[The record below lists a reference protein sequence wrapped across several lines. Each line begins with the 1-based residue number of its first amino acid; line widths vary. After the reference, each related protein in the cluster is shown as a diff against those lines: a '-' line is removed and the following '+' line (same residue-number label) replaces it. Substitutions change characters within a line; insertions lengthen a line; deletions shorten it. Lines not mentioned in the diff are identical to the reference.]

1 MSGAEFK
8 AGPLAPFNGEEVP
21 GPNWFQAAVAQ
32 APEHRIVEA
41 GKTPIH
47 YLQWGKRGNPGLLFV
62 HGNGAHAYWWA
73 FVAPY
78 FSEFFNVVAM
88 DLSGMGDSG
97 RRDQYTMDQFVDEQ
111 ILVAEDAGLF
121 DADRPPVIVAHSF
134 GGFVTILTGALHG
147 QRLGGVVIVDSPV
160 SPPDRRDDG
169 PPRRELRPHRIY
181 PDLASALARFRLAP
195 DQPCENLYIVDY
207 IARKSLT
214 KVDGGWTW
222 KFDPSIWT
230 RFSIGDMA
238 ERLRAT
244 RCRIALMRGEM
255 SELMPHEVGAYM
267 FSLLGHQAPVVE
279 IPQARHHVMLDQ
291 PIAFI
296 SALRALLADW
306 EHSSPSRQ
314 VPGA

>member
-1 MSGAEFK
+1 MSGSEIK
-8 AGPLAPFNGEEVP
+8 VGPLAAYNGVEVS
-21 GPNWFQAAVAQ
+21 GPNWFQSAIAQ
-32 APEHRIVEA
+32 KPAHRIVEA
-41 GKTPIH
+41 GRTPIH
-47 YLQWGKRGNPGLLFV
+47 YLQWGRRGKPGLLFV

-73 FVAPY
+73 FIAPF
-78 FSEFFNVVAM
+78 FSEYFNVVAM

-97 RRDQYTMDQFVDEQ
+97 RREQYTMDHFVDEQ

-160 SPPDRRDDG
+160 SPPERRDDG

-195 DQPCENLYIVDY
+195 DQPCENAYILDY
-207 IARKSLT
+207 IARKSLS
-214 KVDGGWTW
+214 KIDGGWTW

-255 SELMPHEVGAYM
+255 SELMPHEVGEYM
-267 FSLLGHQAPVVE
+267 FNLLGRQAPVVE

-306 EHSSPSRQ
+306 EHSSPSRRA
-314 VPGA
+314 P

>member
-1 MSGAEFK
+1 
-8 AGPLAPFNGEEVP
+8 
-21 GPNWFQAAVAQ
+21 
-32 APEHRIVEA
+32 
-41 GKTPIH
+41 
-47 YLQWGKRGNPGLLFV
+47 LFV

-73 FVAPY
+73 YVAPF
-78 FSEFFNVVAM
+78 FSEYFNVVAM

-97 RRDQYTMDQFVDEQ
+97 RRARYSMEHFVDEQ

-121 DADRPPVIVAHSF
+121 DADRPPIIVAHSF

-147 QRLGGVVIVDSPV
+147 QRFGGVVIVDSPV
-160 SPPDRRDDG
+160 SPPERRNDG

-195 DQPCENLYIVDY
+195 DQPCENHYIVDY
-207 IARKSLT
+207 IARKSLA
-214 KVDGGWTW
+214 KVDSGWTW

-230 RFSIGDMA
+230 QFSIGDMA

-244 RCRIALMRGEM
+244 RCRIALMRGEL
-255 SELMPHEVGAYM
+255 SDLMPHEVGEYM
-267 FSLLGHQAPVVE
+267 YNLLGRQAPVVE

-296 SALRALLADW
+296 AALRAILADW
-306 EHSSPSRQ
+306 EHSSPVR
-314 VPGA
+314 VFKPGP